1 MSWPE
6 EVSPHRPSVPL
17 PKRKRYGLRTL
28 GCVVLVMFALTVAN
42 AQGHHSLGTLGCAVL
57 GLGGATV
64 YSIKG
69 IRDLLNLEW
78 YKRRVVEK
86 AGERD

>member
-6 EVSPHRPSVPL
+6 EYAPDLPSIPV
-17 PKRKRYGLRTL
+17 PKRRRWGVRTL
-28 GCVVLVMFALTVAN
+28 GCVVLVMVSVTVAN
-42 AQGHHSLGTLGCAVL
+42 AQGHHSLGTLGCVVL
-57 GLGGATV
+57 GLGGAI
-64 YSIKG
+64 YCSIQG

-78 YKRRVVEK
+78 YKRRVIEK